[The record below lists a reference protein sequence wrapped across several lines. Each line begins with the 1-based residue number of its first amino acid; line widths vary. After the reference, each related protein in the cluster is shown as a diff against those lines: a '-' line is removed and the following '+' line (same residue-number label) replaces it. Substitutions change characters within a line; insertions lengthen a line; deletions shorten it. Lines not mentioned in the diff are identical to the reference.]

1 MSSIFTINP
10 FGRIISIGNVNGID
24 NTQLFGPYFRRNEIC
39 VLFSRTN
46 EGKSILANDISV
58 YCATGHKH
66 WGEEIKNEVEQQ
78 KTLLFELELSPEQ
91 IASRYGGLEGLNISL
106 DNLIHVS
113 VNYLEL
119 CNSNLSPNGLVEE
132 ICSVAEK
139 EKSNIIIL
147 DNITYLLEQI
157 NNGKHVMQFMKAL
170 KVAKEKYDLSI
181 LLIAH
186 ATKNIGSIRKPITTA
201 DLGGSKFI
209 ADFADTVSA
218 LGASSQGNDVKYLKL
233 LKSRI
238 SEKSNEVA
246 TLCIE
251 PEPYLHFEFIQ
262 MDDET
267 EHLEKKEGRSVLTE
281 KTKEKIKELHK
292 KGMTI
297 RQIANGI
304 GESHSTVGRFV
315 KQLKDII

>member
-1 MSSIFTINP
+1 MNSIFNINP
-10 FGRIISIGNVNGID
+10 FWRIIDIGIINGID

-58 YCATGHKH
+58 YCATGHQH
-66 WGEEIKNEVEQQ
+66 WGEEMKNEVEQQ
-78 KTLLFELELSPEQ
+78 KTLLFEFELSPEQ
-91 IASRYGGLEGLNISL
+91 IALRYGGLEELNISL

-113 VNYLEL
+113 MNYLEL
-119 CNSNLSPNGLVEE
+119 CNRKLSPNGLVEE

-186 ATKNIGSIRKPITTA
+186 ATKNTGSIRKPITTA

-246 TLCIE
+246 TLYIVS
-251 PEPYLHFEFIQ
+251 EPYLHFEFIQ

-267 EHLEKKEGRSVLTE
+267 GHLDKRNGRSVLTE
-281 KTKEKIKELHK
+281 KVKEKIKELHQ
-292 KGMTI
+292 KGFTI
-297 RQIANGI
+297 RQIANNI

-315 KQLKDII
+315 KTLK

>member
-1 MSSIFTINP
+1 MNSIFNINP
-10 FGRIISIGNVNGID
+10 FWRIIDIGIINGID

-58 YCATGHKH
+58 YCATGHQH
-66 WGEEIKNEVEQQ
+66 WGEEMKNEVEQQ
-78 KTLLFELELSPEQ
+78 KTLLFEFELSPEQ
-91 IASRYGGLEGLNISL
+91 IALRYGGLEELNISL

-113 VNYLEL
+113 MNYLEL
-119 CNSNLSPNGLVEE
+119 CNRKLSPNGLVEE

-186 ATKNIGSIRKPITTA
+186 ATKNTGSIRKPITTA

-238 SEKSNEVA
+238 GEKSDEVA
-246 TLCIE
+246 TLYIVS
-251 PEPYLHFEFIQ
+251 EPYLHFEFIQ

-267 EHLEKKEGRSVLTE
+267 GHLDKRNGRSVLTE
-281 KTKEKIKELHK
+281 KVKEKIKELHQR
-292 KGMTI
+292 GFTI
-297 RQIANGI
+297 RQIANNI

-315 KQLKDII
+315 KTLK

>member
-1 MSSIFTINP
+1 MGSIFNINS
-10 FGRIISIGNVNGID
+10 FEYVIDVGIANGID

-46 EGKSILANDISV
+46 EGKSILANDISIC
-58 YCATGHKH
+58 CATGHNY

-78 KTLLFELELSPEQ
+78 KTLLFEFELSPEQ
-91 IASRYGGLEGLNISL
+91 IASRYGGLEKMNISL

-113 VNYLEL
+113 MNYLEL
-119 CNSNLSPNGLVEE
+119 CNRKLFPNDLVEE

-170 KVAKEKYDLSI
+170 KVAKEEYDLSI

-186 ATKNIGSIRKPITTA
+186 ATKNTGNIRKPITTA

-218 LGASSQGNDVKYLKL
+218 LGASSQGNEVKYLKL
-233 LKSRI
+233 LKNRI
-238 SEKSNEVA
+238 GEKSDEVA
-246 TLCIE
+246 TLHIVS
-251 PEPYLHFEFIQ
+251 EPYLHFEFIQ

-267 EHLEKKEGRSVLTE
+267 GHLDKRNGRSVLTE
-281 KTKEKIKELHK
+281 EVKEKIKELHQ
-292 KGMTI
+292 KGFTI
-297 RQIANGI
+297 RQIANDI

-315 KQLKDII
+315 KTLK